1 MSSNV
6 HQLYQDLYISDM
18 KEEVAA
24 VQGETHN
31 LRLSLLQEKTHKK
44 DLIKENSLIVQKI
57 QIYRRMVGEIPDKK
71 DPKGAKPA

>member
-18 KEEVAA
+18 KDEIDA

-31 LRLSLLQEKTHKK
+31 LRLNLLQEKTHKK
-44 DLIKENSLIVQKI
+44 DLIKENSLLV
-57 QIYRRMVGEIPDKK
+57 
-71 DPKGAKPA
+71 